1 MSETTETTEK
11 PIESNPSFLAV
22 ANSCVEGNE
31 KGEGKTLP
39 NLSKISTFFLGSSQ
53 FMYWSILS

>member
-11 PIESNPSFLAV
+11 PIESNP
-22 ANSCVEGNE
+22 VEGNE